1 MYRRKA
7 MGIVVLAVVFELSI
21 AGAVDAWAEFCSA
34 SYTCSNGTSAQLCHQ
49 HRRDVRELLGRGRE
63 RVVHLDPGLSLGG
76 WAGGCSQTYTT
87 KYVCPHTTQG
97 TE

>member
-34 SYTCSNGTSAQLCHQ
+34 SYTCSNGTS
-49 HRRDVRELLGRGRE
+49 
-63 RVVHLDPGLSLGG
+63 LSCATSTGATSASCSAGG
-76 WAGGCSQTYTT
+76 GSVSCTWTQACPSGGSGGCSQTYAT